1 MRSVGDKRLIT
12 YPVEEKARTP
22 DGMLRAKR
30 GVTREEEIR
39 AVERRPEEALKRWR
53 LVAAA
58 AAEDMLKSEK
68 KESWKINGKRL
79 GKVEYFFIAAWY
91 TPIRCF
97 RLHPTKSP
105 AVPRLIYLHDDY
117 HFITSVSLT

>member
-79 GKVEYFFIAAWY
+79 GKVEYFFY
-91 TPIRCF
+91 RG
-97 RLHPTKSP
+97 LVHPHPMFPTSP
-105 AVPRLIYLHDDY
+105 YKKPSC
-117 HFITSVSLT
+117 TSTDIPP